1 MNDVPSLTVGIPA
14 RNEGRFLRDTLESIR
29 KQSFRSYVVY
39 VCDDSSTDNTREIA
53 SEFARQ
59 DDRFKLIT
67 SDERLTFVENWARS
81 LERCDTMYFVWI
93 GAHDVLEP
101 SYFDS
106 AVTKHLQD
114 KNLALVY
121 PRSIAIDAE
130 GRFGHP
136 FDSDLSGTGEES
148 ADMIMVAQ
156 NLQYCTAI
164 HGVFRTEILK
174 RLPLRR
180 IIGFDYLILVLTGL
194 YGRIDHT
201 ETVTFYRR
209 VVRTENPEEAIERW
223 RTSGMFERSNYS
235 PFVVLVANCL
245 LEFMKRSRLGFAK
258 RLLLGQK
265 LLRILANKHG
275 VSKWEVLSCA
285 IRIRRQ

>member
-1 MNDVPSLTVGIPA
+1 MREVPSLTVGIPA

-29 KQSFRSYVVY
+29 MQSFRSYIVY

-53 SEFARQ
+53 SEFVQQ
-59 DDRFKLIT
+59 DDRFKLVT
-67 SDERLTFVENWARS
+67 SHERLTFVENWARS
-81 LERCDTMYFVWI
+81 LERCDTRYFVWI

-101 SYFDS
+101 GYFES
-106 AVTKHLQD
+106 AVAKHMHD
-114 KNLALVY
+114 ENLALVY
-121 PRSIAIDAE
+121 PKSIAIDAD
-130 GRFGHP
+130 GKLGDP

-148 ADMIMVAQ
+148 TDMIKVAQ

-164 HGVFRTEILK
+164 HGVFRADILK

-223 RTSGMFERSNYS
+223 RSSGMFERSNYS

-245 LEFMKRSRLGFAK
+245 VEFMRRSRLGLA
-258 RLLLGQK
+258 RRVLLGQK
-265 LLRILANKHG
+265 LLRIFANKHG
-275 VSKWEVLSCA
+275 VPKLEVLSCA
-285 IRIRRQ
+285 MRLRRQ